1 MARALE
7 FNRSAALDKALVL
20 FWRKGYQAASLSDL
34 LQAMDISRS
43 SFYATFGD
51 KRSLYLECL
60 GVFGKRTKDVLLR
73 ARNDHA
79 PLDALR
85 IFFEY
90 TATGQPG
97 QRSIWGCMLVNTVL
111 ELAGVDDDLSARA
124 SGLLAE
130 MQAEFERC
138 LFDAGLA
145 SERAAGFASFLMLFN
160 EGVRVSNRRKV
171 SREQL
176 LSDID
181 TTFRLI
187 GSATQ

>member
-1 MARALE
+1 M
-7 FNRSAALDKALVL
+7 DKAIVL

-34 LQAMDISRS
+34 LEAMDISRS

-73 ARNDHA
+73 ARNDNT

-85 IFFEY
+85 SFFEY
-90 TATGQPG
+90 TATGQRG
-97 QRSIWGCMLVNTVL
+97 ERSGWGCMLVNTVL

-124 SGLLAE
+124 SSLLTE
-130 MQAEFERC
+130 MQVEFERC
-138 LFDAGLA
+138 LRDAGL
-145 SERAAGFASFLMLFN
+145 SPDRAVGFASFLMLFN

-187 GSATQ
+187 GSAA